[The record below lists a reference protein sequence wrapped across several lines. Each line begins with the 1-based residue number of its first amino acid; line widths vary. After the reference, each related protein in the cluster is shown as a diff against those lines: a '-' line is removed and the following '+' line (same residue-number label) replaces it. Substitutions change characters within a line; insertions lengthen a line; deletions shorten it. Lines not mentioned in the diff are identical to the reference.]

1 MISLDCN
8 LRLPSGH
15 IGLLVPVNQQAE
27 KGVVTVQFGV
37 TEPAYQG
44 EIELLLHKK
53 GREEY
58 VWIVDLLGHLFVFPC
73 SGIKFSNPIQAG
85 LLMAQTL

>member
-1 MISLDCN
+1 MIPLNWN
-8 LRLPSGH
+8 LRLPYGH
-15 IGLLVPVNQQAE
+15 IGLLVPVNHQSE
-27 KGVVTVQFGV
+27 KGGVTVQFGV

-44 EIELLLHKK
+44 EIELLFHKK
-53 GREEY
+53 CREEY
-58 VWIVDLLGHLFVFPC
+58 VWMVDILDHLLVFLC